1 MLPPPVSK
9 SGSPAAS
16 PDASPSLRA
25 AGAPSSSEPSRRA
38 PRGRGT
44 PAGVGA
50 ALLAALLLTACASFR
65 IVELPQ
71 READVYPHAET
82 RAGVSVAVD
91 EIQEPER
98 SRRYFGADLPGRG
111 ILPVL
116 VVVSNHGEHRVAV
129 RPADLL
135 LLQGRD
141 VLDPLPVEIV
151 KEIPKDRF
159 GIVTDETEERIDELY
174 EHLTLRETILAPG
187 EHYQGVLFFE
197 GVEPPNRFSR
207 YFRLLRPFAHPT
219 MKLHV
224 RLTDLESDDR
234 VRFGPFGLHP

>member
-1 MLPPPVSK
+1 MEPPPVS
-9 SGSPAAS
+9 GLASPAAS
-16 PDASPSLRA
+16 LAASSSVQAARPSPSTRPPHRA
-25 AGAPSSSEPSRRA
+25 G
-38 PRGRGT
+38 RGPGT
-44 PAGVGA
+44 PAGGA
-50 ALLAALLLTACASFR
+50 VALIAGLLLAGCASFR
-65 IVELPQ
+65 FVELPQ

-82 RAGVSVAVD
+82 RSGVSVAVD

-98 SRRYFGADLPGRG
+98 SRRYFGADLPSRG
-111 ILPVL
+111 ILPVV
-116 VVVSNHGEHRVAV
+116 VVVSNHSDHRVVV

-141 VLDPLPVEIV
+141 VIDPIPVELV

-159 GIVTDETEERIDELY
+159 LIVTDEAEERIDELY
-174 EHLTLRETILAPG
+174 ESLTLRETILAPG

-207 YFRLLRPFAHPT
+207 YFRLLRPFAQPT
-219 MKLHV
+219 MKLHL
-224 RLTDLESDDR
+224 RLTDLETADR